1 MSEHRDPHDIER
13 LEQLARFPEENP
25 NPVLRVSPE
34 GTVLYAND
42 AARQTAGLLTGRKH
56 EKLAKHLVQD
66 VAIAVSDGTVR
77 NVEFEASG
85 KTYSF
90 SLVPVADRQYVN
102 LFGSNITESKKTEE
116 ALSEQL
122 EFTKAL
128 VDSLPNPIFVK
139 DREARYVLF
148 NQAWEK
154 AYGESPDH
162 WIGATVMDIDR
173 LPVELRDDLLKEDL
187 ELLKTG
193 GGRHSE
199 TVRTFADGKEHDI
212 LYWQASIEPAAGE
225 IVGLVGM
232 HVDISEQKQMEKSA
246 RENEELLA
254 TILDNSPMLVALRDT
269 EGKFLLVNKRYE
281 EVHDVAK
288 EGVVGKTLHEL
299 FSKEEA
305 DYYFRGDSEVI
316 ATGNVTVNE
325 ESIERDGRELVL
337 SVTKFPIV
345 NSSGN
350 VTGVGIIDDDITER
364 KRSEQALAREKQ
376 ILNMTLESIDQ
387 GISMFDAD
395 LRLTSFNRNF
405 LEILDLP
412 ADRIKVGTSLEE
424 AFRYNAERGD
434 YGPGDVE
441 EQVRERLELARRFE
455 PHQFERTRPDGTV
468 LEIRG
473 KPTADGGFVTTYTDI
488 TKRRRTEEK
497 LRKSER
503 RQARILEA
511 LSEGIYEWDIE
522 KGTLYLSSTL
532 AELLGL
538 PDDALGPDD
547 WNALI
552 HPDDFEKYRAAL
564 RSNFK
569 GQTERLECD
578 YRARRENGEYRWLSD
593 RGIPIRN
600 EAGRAVKL
608 VGAVRD
614 ISDRKLAERR
624 IEETETQMRMAL
636 ETLPGGLVYT
646 DADLNVVV
654 SNKKFAELH
663 NVPGE
668 LLSPGEPYTGFLR
681 YLAEHGYYGEGDLDA
696 FVAQR
701 VEAIRNPLDT
711 TVDHRTPE
719 GRIHEIRRRKV
730 PGGGTVSVVTDVT
743 EEKQAAEEVT
753 RQARML
759 REMST
764 PVTQIR
770 TGTLLLPLVGLID
783 SRRAHDVLNAVLDKI
798 AATRAKVLILDI
810 SGVSVVDSTVAN
822 HLIQIT
828 RGTRLMGCDCIISG
842 VSSAIA
848 QTIVE
853 LGIDIEDIETTAN
866 LAQAIKEQELSFS

>member
-1 MSEHRDPHDIER
+1 MGRIGVEIGRVFRRRDAELQLEEKEAQLRIALENIPGALVYTDEALNIVICNDRFAQIYQVPKELLLPGRPYPDFLRHLAERGYYGEGDVDELVARRVESLRNPTDESLVDIMPDGSIHEVR
-13 LEQLARFPEENP
+13 RRAATG
-25 NPVLRVSPE
+25 
-34 GTVLYAND
+34 GTV
-42 AARQTAGLLTGRKH
+42 
-56 EKLAKHLVQD
+56 
-66 VAIAVSDGTVR
+66 TV
-77 NVEFEASG
+77 
-85 KTYSF
+85 
-90 SLVPVADRQYVN
+90 
-102 LFGSNITESKKTEE
+102 IT
-116 ALSEQL
+116 
-122 EFTKAL
+122 
-128 VDSLPNPIFVK
+128 
-139 DREARYVLF
+139 
-148 NQAWEK
+148 
-154 AYGESPDH
+154 
-162 WIGATVMDIDR
+162 
-173 LPVELRDDLLKEDL
+173 
-187 ELLKTG
+187 
-193 GGRHSE
+193 
-199 TVRTFADGKEHDI
+199 
-212 LYWQASIEPAAGE
+212 
-225 IVGLVGM
+225 
-232 HVDISEQKQMEKSA
+232 
-246 RENEELLA
+246 
-254 TILDNSPMLVALRDT
+254 
-269 EGKFLLVNKRYE
+269 
-281 EVHDVAK
+281 
-288 EGVVGKTLHEL
+288 
-299 FSKEEA
+299 
-305 DYYFRGDSEVI
+305 
-316 ATGNVTVNE
+316 
-325 ESIERDGRELVL
+325 
-337 SVTKFPIV
+337 
-345 NSSGN
+345 
-350 VTGVGIIDDDITER
+350 DITER
-364 KRSEQALAREKQ
+364 KRSEEALAREKQ

-395 LRLTSFNRNF
+395 LRLMSFNEKF

-412 ADRIKVGTSLEE
+412 ADLIKVGTSLEE

-434 YGPGDVE
+434 YGPGHIE
-441 EQVRERLELARRFE
+441 EQVRERLELARSFE

-473 KPTADGGFVTTYTDI
+473 EPTAGGGFVTTYTDI
-488 TKRRRTEEK
+488 TKRRRAEEK

-522 KGTLYLSSTL
+522 KDTLYLSSTL

-552 HPDDFEKYRAAL
+552 HPDDFEKYRQAL
-564 RSNFK
+564 RTNFK
-569 GQTERLECD
+569 GQTGRLECE
-578 YRARRENGEYRWLSD
+578 YRVRRENGEYRWLSD
-593 RGIPIRN
+593 RGIPVRN
-600 EAGRAVKL
+600 DAGRAVKL

-614 ISDRKLAERR
+614 ITDRKLAARR
-624 IEETETQMRMAL
+624 IEETEMQMRMAL

-654 SNKKFAELH
+654 SNKKFAEMH
-663 NVPGE
+663 NAPGE

-743 EEKQAAEEVT
+743 EEKQAAEEIS
-753 RQARML
+753 RQAHML

-764 PVTQIR
+764 PITQIR
-770 TGTLLLPLVGLID
+770 SGTLLLPLVGLID

-810 SGVSVVDSTVAN
+810 SGVSFVDSAVAN
-822 HLIQIT
+822 HLIKIT

-842 VSSAIA
+842 VSFAIA

-866 LAQAIKEQELSFS
+866 LAQAIKDQELSFS

>member
-1 MSEHRDPHDIER
+1 MNEPRDPHDIER
-13 LEQLARFPEENP
+13 LEQLARFPDENP
-25 NPVLRVSPE
+25 NPVLRVTPE

-42 AARQTAGLLTGRKH
+42 AARQTDGLLTGRKH
-56 EKLAKHLVQD
+56 ENLAKDLLQD
-66 VAIAVSDGTVR
+66 VAMAVSDETVR
-77 NVEFEASG
+77 NVEFQASG
-85 KTYSF
+85 KTYNF

-102 LFGSNITESKKTEE
+102 LFGSNITERKCM
-116 ALSEQL
+116 EQ
-122 EFTKAL
+122 
-128 VDSLPNPIFVK
+128 
-139 DREARYVLF
+139 
-148 NQAWEK
+148 
-154 AYGESPDH
+154 
-162 WIGATVMDIDR
+162 
-173 LPVELRDDLLKEDL
+173 
-187 ELLKTG
+187 
-193 GGRHSE
+193 
-199 TVRTFADGKEHDI
+199 
-212 LYWQASIEPAAGE
+212 
-225 IVGLVGM
+225 
-232 HVDISEQKQMEKSA
+232 SA
-246 RENEELLA
+246 RENEKLLA

-269 EGKFLLVNKRYE
+269 EGRFLLVNKRYE

-395 LRLTSFNRNF
+395 LRLTSFNENF
-405 LEILDLP
+405 LKILDLP
-412 ADRIKVGTSLEE
+412 ADRIKVGASLEE
-424 AFRYNAERGD
+424 TFRYNAERGD

-455 PHQFERTRPDGTV
+455 PHQFERSRPDGTV

-488 TKRRRTEEK
+488 TKRRRAEEK

-538 PDDALGPDD
+538 RDDTLGPDD

-552 HPDDFEKYRAAL
+552 HPDDFDKYRAAL

-569 GQTERLECD
+569 GQTERLECE
-578 YRARRENGEYRWLSD
+578 YRARRENGEYRWFSD
-593 RGIPIRN
+593 RGIPIRT

-654 SNKKFAELH
+654 SNKKFAEMH

-711 TVDHRTPE
+711 TIDHKTPE

-730 PGGGTVSVVTDVT
+730 PGGGT
-743 EEKQAAEEVT
+743 
-753 RQARML
+753 RHG
-759 REMST
+759 REA
-764 PVTQIR
+764 
-770 TGTLLLPLVGLID
+770 
-783 SRRAHDVLNAVLDKI
+783 SRRGNKQTGSHAEGDVDPGYPDPDRDPAVAAGGADRFQTRPRCSQCCSGQDRGDAGQGLDPGHRRCIGGRLDGGQSLDPDHASDAAH
-798 AATRAKVLILDI
+798 
-810 SGVSVVDSTVAN
+810 GV
-822 HLIQIT
+822 
-828 RGTRLMGCDCIISG
+828 
-842 VSSAIA
+842 
-848 QTIVE
+848 
-853 LGIDIEDIETTAN
+853 
-866 LAQAIKEQELSFS
+866 